1 MSDFDDGSVELG
13 SARSTIVTGFFDSR
27 AEADSAA
34 ERLRA
39 LGLGGQVRVTEG
51 AGGSGV
57 TDATDSDLSESRDER
72 GFFERLGDFL
82 FPDEDRSTYAEGLSR
97 GGYLVTVTGLTST
110 SYDLVMDAL
119 EDAGAVDIDE
129 RAASWRSEGWSG
141 GASSSDESLGR
152 AGSAG
157 VGAGTGYA
165 SQNVGGSSFGS
176 GATGAGNVGS
186 ELPGEGRSGMGS
198 SGSVSGTGSSLGASS
213 GDDFSGSDETV
224 PVVEERLRVGKR
236 DTSHGRVRVRS
247 YVVEEPVSETV
258 RLEEERVEVERHPV
272 DRAVGAGDGDL
283 FRDRSI
289 EAEEYREEAVVSKEA
304 RVVEEVG
311 LRRTHDSHEETVSDT
326 VRRTEVEIDDGRGT
340 AGSSGGYASGR
351 KVSKVEAER
360 GLDDDDDATDRDA
373 TGLTERDVNR
383 P

>member
-1 MSDFDDGSVELG
+1 MSDYDDGSVNLG
-13 SARSTIVTGFFDSR
+13 SARSTTVTGFFDSR
-27 AEADSAA
+27 TEAESAA

-39 LGLGGQVRVTEG
+39 LGLGGQVQVTEG
-51 AGGSGV
+51 SGG
-57 TDATDSDLSESRDER
+57 TTMSDVDERDDR

-97 GGYLVTVTGLTST
+97 GGFLVTATGLTST
-110 SYDLVMDAL
+110 AYDMVMDAL
-119 EDAGAVDIDE
+119 EEAGAVDIDE

-141 GASSSDESLGR
+141 GAMSSDESRGLS
-152 AGSAG
+152 GSAG

-165 SQNVGGSSFGS
+165 SENVGGSSYSS
-176 GATGAGNVGS
+176 GALGAGNVGS
-186 ELPGEGRSGMGS
+186 ELPGEGRSSMSEGSRSGMGL
-198 SGSVSGTGSSLGASS
+198 SGTSLGAAGLRGS
-213 GDDFSGSDETV
+213 DDDETV
-224 PVVEERLRVGKR
+224 PIVEERLRVGKR

-258 RLEEERVEVERHPV
+258 RLEEERVEVDRRPV

-283 FRDRSI
+283 FRERSI

-311 LRRTHDSHEETVSDT
+311 LRRTHDSHDETVSDT
-326 VRRTEVEIDDGRGT
+326 VRRTEVEIDDARG
-340 AGSSGGYASGR
+340 GDSLSGGFRSSR
-351 KVSKVEAER
+351 PVTEVEAESAI
-360 GLDDDDDATDRDA
+360 DDDDDDFDA

>member
-1 MSDFDDGSVELG
+1 MSDYDDGSVALG

-27 AEADSAA
+27 AEAESAA

-51 AGGSGV
+51 AGGP
-57 TDATDSDLSESRDER
+57 AMSDIEERDER

-97 GGYLVTVTGLTST
+97 GGYLVTATGLTSA

-119 EDAGAVDIDE
+119 EEAGAVDIDE

-141 GASSSDESLGR
+141 GAVSSDESRGLS
-152 AGSAG
+152 GSAG

-165 SQNVGGSSFGS
+165 SENVGGSSY
-176 GATGAGNVGS
+176 GAGAVGAGRMGS
-186 ELPGEGRSGMGS
+186 ELAGEGRSGMGS
-198 SGSVSGTGSSLGASS
+198 SGSVSGSALGASGLRS
-213 GDDFSGSDETV
+213 SDSDETV
-224 PVVEERLRVGKR
+224 PIVEEHLRVGKR

-247 YVVEEPVSETV
+247 YVVEEPVTETV
-258 RLEEERVEVERHPV
+258 RLEEERVEVDRHPV

-283 FRDRSI
+283 FRERSI

-326 VRRTEVEIDDGRGT
+326 VRRTEVEIDDGRG
-340 AGSSGGYASGR
+340 GDSLSGGFRSSR
-351 KVSKVEAER
+351 PVSEVEAES
-360 GLDDDDDATDRDA
+360 GMDDDEIDA

>member
-1 MSDFDDGSVELG
+1 MSDYDEGSVELG
-13 SARSTIVTGFFDSR
+13 SARSTTVTGFFDSR
-27 AEADSAA
+27 VEAEAAA

-51 AGGSGV
+51 ASSSEGEG
-57 TDATDSDLSESRDER
+57 ESRDDR

-97 GGYLVTVTGLTST
+97 GGYLVTASGLTST
-110 SYDLVMDAL
+110 SYDMVMDAL

-141 GASSSDESLGR
+141 GDGSSDESSGR

-165 SQNVGGSSFGS
+165 SENVGGSSYAS

-186 ELPGEGRSGMGS
+186 ELAGEGRSGMGMG
-198 SGSVSGTGSSLGASS
+198 GSVGTGDSLR
-213 GDDFSGSDETV
+213 GSDETV

-236 DTSHGRVRVRS
+236 DNSHGRVRVRS
-247 YVVEEPVSETV
+247 YVVEEPVTETV
-258 RLEEERVEVERHPV
+258 RLEEERVEVERRPV
-272 DRAVGAGDGDL
+272 DRALGSGDEGL
-283 FRDRSI
+283 FAERTI
-289 EAEEYREEAVVSKEA
+289 EAEEYREEAVVAKEA
-304 RVVEEVG
+304 RVVEEVA
-311 LRRTHDSHEETVSDT
+311 LRRTHDSHDETVSDT
-326 VRRTEVEIDDGRGT
+326 VRRTEVEIDDGRE
-340 AGSSGGYASGR
+340 AADSSGGFSSGR
-351 KVSKVEAER
+351 KVTEVEAEAESDME
-360 GLDDDDDATDRDA
+360 DDDDIDA

>member
-1 MSDFDDGSVELG
+1 MSDYDDGSVALG

-27 AEADSAA
+27 TEAESAA

-39 LGLGGQVRVTEG
+39 LGLGGQVQVTEG
-51 AGGSGV
+51 SGEGSGGS
-57 TDATDSDLSESRDER
+57 AMSDIDERDDR
-72 GFFERLGDFL
+72 GFFERLGDFF

-97 GGYLVTVTGLTST
+97 GGYLVTATGLTST
-110 SYDLVMDAL
+110 SYDMVMDAL
-119 EDAGAVDIDE
+119 EEAGAVDIDE

-141 GASSSDESLGR
+141 GGMSSGESLGH

-165 SQNVGGSSFGS
+165 SENVGGSSYAS
-176 GATGAGNVGS
+176 GAVGAGSVGS
-186 ELPGEGRSGMGS
+186 ELAGEGRSGMGT
-198 SGSVSGTGSSLGASS
+198 SGTITGAGSSLEASGLGASGLRS
-213 GDDFSGSDETV
+213 SDSDETV
-224 PVVEERLRVGKR
+224 PIVEERLRVGKR

-258 RLEEERVEVERHPV
+258 RLEEERVEVDRRTV

-283 FRDRSI
+283 FRERSI
-289 EAEEYREEAVVSKEA
+289 EAEEYRQEAVVSKEA

-326 VRRTEVEIDDGRGT
+326 VRRTEVEIDDGRG
-340 AGSSGGYASGR
+340 GDSLSGGFRSSR
-351 KVSKVEAER
+351 PVSEVEAESAI
-360 GLDDDDDATDRDA
+360 DDDDDDA

>member
-1 MSDFDDGSVELG
+1 MSDYDDGSVNLG
-13 SARSTIVTGFFDSR
+13 SARSTTVTGFFDSR
-27 AEADSAA
+27 AEAEHAA

-39 LGLGGQVRVTEG
+39 LGLGGQVQVTEG
-51 AGGSGV
+51 AGGSGM
-57 TDATDSDLSESRDER
+57 TDVKERDDR
-72 GFFERLGDFL
+72 GFFERLGDFF

-97 GGYLVTVTGLTST
+97 GGYLVTATGLTSA
-110 SYDLVMDAL
+110 SYDMVMDAL
-119 EDAGAVDIDE
+119 EEAGAVDIDE

-165 SQNVGGSSFGS
+165 SQNVGGSSYAS
-176 GATGAGNVGS
+176 GAVGAGNVGS
-186 ELPGEGRSGMGS
+186 ELAGEGRSSMPEGSRSGMGL
-198 SGSVSGTGSSLGASS
+198 SGTSLGAAGLRGS
-213 GDDFSGSDETV
+213 DDDETV
-224 PVVEERLRVGKR
+224 PIVEERLRVGKR

-258 RLEEERVEVERHPV
+258 RLEEERVEVDRHPV

-283 FRDRSI
+283 FRERSI

-326 VRRTEVEIDDGRGT
+326 VRRTEVEIDDGRGDD
-340 AGSSGGYASGR
+340 SLSGGFRSGR
-351 KVSKVEAER
+351 PVSEVEAES
-360 GLDDDDDATDRDA
+360 GADDDEIDA